1 MKIIL
6 FFKKFLKIPLRDTML
21 CCNIN
26 IVLEIAGDELTIY
39 RICEGLFNMKDTFKK
54 YLYLAGSL
62 FLAFAL
68 SIMLFFVLYKID
80 AIKSVIGH
88 IVKTMMPALA
98 YIICPLCN
106 KLEVLFDKL
115 FSKMKNEQ
123 TKEKISRT
131 LSVFAGIIIA
141 VIAIYLILMIVIPPL
156 IDSVV
161 RLVQILPSSAD
172 KLIGWLDHSLS
183 SD

>member
-1 MKIIL
+1 
-6 FFKKFLKIPLRDTML
+6 ML

-88 IVKTMMPALA
+88 IVKTMMPFIIGAALA

-141 VIAIYLILMIVIPPL
+141 VIAIYLILMIVIPQL
-156 IDSVV
+156 IDSVEDLF
-161 RLVQILPSSAD
+161 RFCHQVQT
-172 KLIGWLDHSLS
+172 SL
-183 SD
+183 

>member
-1 MKIIL
+1 
-6 FFKKFLKIPLRDTML
+6 ML

-88 IVKTMMPALA
+88 IVKTMMPFIIGAALA
-98 YIICPLCN
+98 YIICHSQFLTTII
-106 KLEVLFDKL
+106 K
-115 FSKMKNEQ
+115 
-123 TKEKISRT
+123 
-131 LSVFAGIIIA
+131 III
-141 VIAIYLILMIVIPPL
+141 
-156 IDSVV
+156 
-161 RLVQILPSSAD
+161 
-172 KLIGWLDHSLS
+172 
-183 SD
+183 

>member
-1 MKIIL
+1 
-6 FFKKFLKIPLRDTML
+6 ML
-21 CCNIN
+21 CCIIN
-26 IVLEIAGDELTIY
+26 IVLEIVGDESTIY
-39 RICEGLFNMKDTFKK
+39 RICEELFNMKDTFKK

-68 SIMLFFVLYKID
+68 SIVLFFVLYKID

-88 IVKTMMPALA
+88 IVKTMMPFIIGAVLA

-131 LSVFAGIIIA
+131 LSVFAVTFPTHFGVLDRIVGVESVLAFAPVVTAIA
-141 VIAIYLILMIVIPPL
+141 TW
-156 IDSVV
+156 
-161 RLVQILPSSAD
+161 
-172 KLIGWLDHSLS
+172 WLSFRRIS
-183 SD
+183 PAFR

>member
-1 MKIIL
+1 
-6 FFKKFLKIPLRDTML
+6 
-21 CCNIN
+21 
-26 IVLEIAGDELTIY
+26 
-39 RICEGLFNMKDTFKK
+39 MKDTFKK

-88 IVKTMMPALA
+88 IVKTMMPFIIGAALA

-141 VIAIYLILMIVIPPL
+141 VIAIYLILMIVIPQL

-183 SD
+183 SDEQLLQYSQQVIDKAYTMLEDWLCLLYTSPSPRDCS

>member
-1 MKIIL
+1 
-6 FFKKFLKIPLRDTML
+6 ML
-21 CCNIN
+21 CCIIN
-26 IVLEIAGDELTIY
+26 IVLEIVGDELTIY
-39 RICEGLFNMKDTFKK
+39 RICEELFNMKDTFKK

-68 SIMLFFVLYKID
+68 SIVLFFVLYKID

-88 IVKTMMPALA
+88 IVKTMMPFIIGAVLA

-123 TKEKISRT
+123 TKEKNIKDIKCICRNDYCGYCN
-131 LSVFAGIIIA
+131 LSCT
-141 VIAIYLILMIVIPPL
+141 Y
-156 IDSVV
+156 DCYST
-161 RLVQILPSSAD
+161 AD
-172 KLIGWLDHSLS
+172 
-183 SD
+183 